1 MTGGDKGCEG
11 RKVGQEGVGRS
22 RKASPGRWHLS
33 SCLSQVRCEGGKSL
47 GSSSSHSSQV
57 LLCFMCLSP
66 HNNPAI
72 WVPFI
77 IPFSNWGN

>member
-47 GSSSSHSSQV
+47 GS
-57 LLCFMCLSP
+57 
-66 HNNPAI
+66 
-72 WVPFI
+72 
-77 IPFSNWGN
+77 